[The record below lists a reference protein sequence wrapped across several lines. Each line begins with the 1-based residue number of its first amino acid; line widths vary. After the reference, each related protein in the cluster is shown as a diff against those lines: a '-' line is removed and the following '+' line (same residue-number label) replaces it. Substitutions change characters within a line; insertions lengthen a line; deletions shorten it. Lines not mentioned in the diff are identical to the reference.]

1 MPLLIGIIA
10 IIFIGAFKPDI
21 FIANLTTGADLSLAF
36 VDQVQTAMM
45 VTIWCSSASRVWWP
59 SRQEGEGVGKATI
72 IAFIC
77 VLTLPTVSILSM
89 SPPPSWP
96 TSRTAWPT

>member
-21 FIANLTTGADLSLAF
+21 FIANLTTGADPSLAF

-45 VTIWCSSASRVWWP
+45 VTIWVFIGI
-59 SRQEGEGVGKATI
+59 EGAVAISGRAKKAKDVGKATI
-72 IAFIC
+72 IAFHLRADA
-77 VLTLPTVSILSM
+77 VPDGVHPLHGRHAAL
-89 SPPPSWP
+89 
-96 TSRTAWPT
+96 